1 MRGGKQAS
9 MHNTTS
15 DYWKVAAMQAPANN
29 RKDDSYIRSRGV
41 EKSVIFLLI
50 GIGALLFFLVTV
62 IGMGR
67 VTGIARDSQVA
78 PSIRTADDSPA
89 EIGVAPVIE

>member
-1 MRGGKQAS
+1 MRGDTQES

-15 DYWKVAAMQAPANN
+15 DYWKVSAMQVPANN

-50 GIGALLFFLVTV
+50 GIGALLFFLATV
-62 IGMGR
+62 VGMGS
-67 VTGIARDSQVA
+67 VSSGSRDSEAA
-78 PSIRTADDSPA
+78 PAIRTANEGSA
-89 EIGVAPVIE
+89 EIGVAPIE